1 MVCHTV
7 LDPRRAVRI
16 ESAESE
22 TKNIRALS
30 FRDSACSLAKPAQY
44 AMIWVPSV
52 DEVPMSL
59 CKIGPRDMCSILVE
73 NVGKATRAIHHLTVG
88 QSFGLRGPY
97 GNSYT
102 LVRGRALL
110 VAGGMGIAPILALA
124 DALKAYGSHI
134 DAACG
139 AQTTTAFCGLE
150 RARTILGKDNL
161 RIATDDGS
169 LGAKGFVTTL
179 LPPLLR
185 GESYEMVYCCGP
197 ESMIKEV
204 YRLTEEHGLPLQ
216 ASMERIIKC
225 SLGICGSCMI
235 GRYRVCKDGLVL
247 GTKQLREIADELGTY
262 RRGTD
267 GRRIPI

>member
-1 MVCHTV
+1 MAYHTV
-7 LDPRRAVRI
+7 IDPRRTVCI
-16 ESAESE
+16 ESAEAE
-22 TKNIRALS
+22 NENVRALN
-30 FRDSACSLAKPAQY
+30 FRDSTCSLAKPGQY
-44 AMIWVPSV
+44 AMVWAPGV

-59 CKIGPRDMCSILVE
+59 YRIGPGDMCGILVE
-73 NVGKATRAIHHLTVG
+73 NVGEATRAIHHLTVG
-88 QSFGLRGPY
+88 RSFGLRGPY

-102 LVRGRALL
+102 LIRGRALL

-124 DALKAYGSHI
+124 DALKANGSQI

-139 AQTTTAFCGLE
+139 ARTTTTFCGLE
-150 RARTILGKDNL
+150 RARTILGKDRI

-179 LPPLLR
+179 LTPLLR
-185 GESYEMVYCCGP
+185 NESYEMVYCCGP
-197 ESMIKEV
+197 EPMIKEV

-225 SLGICGSCMI
+225 SVGICGSCMI

-247 GTKQLREIADELGTY
+247 SSAQLREIADELGTY
-262 RRGTD
+262 RRGPD
-267 GRRIPI
+267 GRRIPL